1 MKVAT
6 TKCSEYYS
14 RANYIGFK
22 RPLPDESR
30 DCVPFNS
37 LDYVKTARLQWKVRA
52 FSNVK
57 PSVQFKVD
65 MMTTDI
71 VKVDKKTHNLIVDI
85 LESEYN
91 STRSSSSAAPRSTK
105 RMETRKDGHH
115 SQRNIDEF
123 DSDSDYDDM
132 SMKAIRKTTDT
143 NEKEVDFSFY
153 RYSRK
158 SKKDMVEKL
167 DAVGALTLLGFTK
180 ETENPLQQS
189 DDGVDDVDDSDYDNE
204 DSNNNDDDDVLDEY
218 FLSSDD
224 FRTYGDPRSD
234 YFQVDKSLTGTTVIK
249 FQPLGSIRKKK
260 EKSKKQASISER
272 HMLKGVVEK
281 AVMVATQIILNSD
294 QFKNRNELDPIVDV
308 AASYEIEPFRS
319 GWARRQQRG
328 TI

>member
-1 MKVAT
+1 
-6 TKCSEYYS
+6 
-14 RANYIGFK
+14 
-22 RPLPDESR
+22 
-30 DCVPFNS
+30 
-37 LDYVKTARLQWKVRA
+37 
-52 FSNVK
+52 
-57 PSVQFKVD
+57 
-65 MMTTDI
+65 
-71 VKVDKKTHNLIVDI
+71 
-85 LESEYN
+85 
-91 STRSSSSAAPRSTK
+91 
-105 RMETRKDGHH
+105 METRKDGHH

-189 DDGVDDVDDSDYDNE
+189 DDGVDDVDDSDYDDE

-260 EKSKKQASISER
+260 EKSKKQVSISER

-281 AVMVATQIILNSD
+281 AVMVATQSILNSD

-328 TI
+328 TIYGEFHFMRRSSQKCSRWV